1 MTTWW
6 HNIRRKGRL
15 DENAFCIPKAHDKR
29 TGSYLAWTDVQ
40 SGHSIWGV
48 ALTHLVRVR
57 FLLKFHQLFLP
68 QALHSLHL
76 LALASHTDYLVYGA
90 QLAKDGA
97 RGSKALKCRGELV
110 NVVYAIRK
118 STGCVAG
125 QVHLRFPA
133 IGTFVQRTCS
143 AAFIMVPIAEANR
156 VAVHAFHGPSFPAER
171 AAIEEAAPTGLPRK
185 KTSLESRNRPVRR
198 RAYCARH

>member
-1 MTTWW
+1 M
-6 HNIRRKGRL
+6 RKGRE
-15 DENAFCIPKAHDKR
+15 DENAFAYPKHMTSALEAISHEP
-29 TGSYLAWTDVQ
+29 DVQ
-40 SGHSIWGV
+40 SIHSNWFV
-48 ALTHLVRVR
+48 ALTHLVRVH

-110 NVVYAIRK
+110 NVVYAIRE

-143 AAFIMVPIAEANR
+143 AAFEVIPIAEANR
-156 VAVHAFHGPSFPAER
+156 VRVHALHRPSSPAER
-171 AAIEEAAPTGLPRK
+171 ARIDEAATTGLPRK
-185 KTSLESRNRPVRR
+185 KTSLESRKRPVRK
-198 RAYCARH
+198 RASTAPGTEAVH